1 MTAGDVVSAS
11 MFFSEGEKVADDKA
25 HPFLDRARLSS
36 YCFPGSIEEGV
47 RKVEA
52 DNVVTEPREGDRL
65 CPLSA
70 TGIKDLE
77 APLVRQVGSEL
88 PMDEFLTDGVA
99 HQPKAR

>member
-1 MTAGDVVSAS
+1 

-25 HPFLDRARLSS
+25 HPFLDFARLSS
-36 YCFPGSIEEGV
+36 CCLRGSIEEGV

-52 DNVVTEPREGDRL
+52 DNVVTEPREGYRL

-77 APLVRQVGSEL
+77 APQVRQVGNEL
-88 PMDEFLTDGVA
+88 PMYEFLTDGVA
-99 HQPKAR
+99 H